1 MMRTVLLNVTR
12 SGSIPAA
19 VAAVQVRALIA

>member
-1 MMRTVLLNVTR
+1 VRFGFTR

-19 VAAVQVRALIA
+19 VTAVQARALMA